1 MPHSAPDLSPPDLA
15 PPGIIPLGPTP
26 ERRRRAETMPLPKE
40 LEAEEVPPIRLTQDV
55 LDRYLARGDLTG
67 RCADAALRL
76 RGLIERLY
84 RQPGLIAPYGARLQ
98 TAACRGNAAPAGPE
112 EGVHRA
118 AHSWKNL
125 TQRLGPILSAILTA
139 VLCEGISAR
148 DWAIRSKR
156 HPASG
161 IEILRVALDTC
172 ADHWGLPVDAV
183 S

>member
-1 MPHSAPDLSPPDLA
+1 MPKSTPATTPVR
-15 PPGIIPLGPTP
+15 PTP
-26 ERRRRAETMPLPKE
+26 ERRRRSELLPLPKE
-40 LEAEEVPPIRLTQDV
+40 LDAEEVPPTRLTQDV

-76 RGLIERLY
+76 RALLERLY
-84 RQPGLIAPYGARLQ
+84 RQPGLIAPYGGRLQ
-98 TAACRGNAAPAGPE
+98 TAACRGNAAPSGPE
-112 EGVHRA
+112 EGAHRA
-118 AHSWKNL
+118 AQSWKTL

-148 DWAIRSKR
+148 DWASRSQR

-161 IEILRVALDTC
+161 IEILRIALNAC
-172 ADHWGLPVDAV
+172 ADHWGLPKDAA